1 MIAVN
6 IDPSLLHRE
15 FARVRAVAT
24 FWNGLG
30 LNDQEQG
37 VRIYL
42 ASGLRSGWAAAWPA
56 FRHYD

>member
-37 VRIYL
+37 ARDL
-42 ASGLRSGWAAAWPA
+42 RGLRPQVRLGHRLARLPA
-56 FRHYD
+56 LR